1 VKQIYR
7 FLRPKRKREKLKYLV
22 NLQVS
27 GVNLWA
33 NNKVIDRTMNL
44 QLVHVG
50 KAAKKE
56 NKGREEET
64 VISFFL
70 NT

>member
-1 VKQIYR
+1 
-7 FLRPKRKREKLKYLV
+7 
-22 NLQVS
+22 
-27 GVNLWA
+27 
-33 NNKVIDRTMNL
+33 MNL

-64 VISFFL
+64 VISFVFFFF
-70 NT
+70 NI

>member
-1 VKQIYR
+1 MY
-7 FLRPKRKREKLKYLV
+7 
-22 NLQVS
+22 
-27 GVNLWA
+27 
-33 NNKVIDRTMNL
+33 L

-64 VISFFL
+64 VISFVFFFL
-70 NT
+70 IYSGTKLIARSNGKI

>member
-1 VKQIYR
+1 
-7 FLRPKRKREKLKYLV
+7 
-22 NLQVS
+22 
-27 GVNLWA
+27 
-33 NNKVIDRTMNL
+33 MNL

-64 VISFFL
+64 VISFFKKYIVVP
-70 NT
+70 N